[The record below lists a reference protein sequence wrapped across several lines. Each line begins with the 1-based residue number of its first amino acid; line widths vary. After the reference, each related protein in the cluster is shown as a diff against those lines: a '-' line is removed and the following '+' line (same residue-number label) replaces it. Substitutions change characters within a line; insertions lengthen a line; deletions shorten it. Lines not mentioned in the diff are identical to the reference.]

1 MVYKNSVALAKLVC
15 PMSHPWHSIP
25 DPRID
30 ARSYSC
36 VIDDDEARDITAGQ
50 GQAGIIDTVV
60 SS

>member
-1 MVYKNSVALAKLVC
+1 
-15 PMSHPWHSIP
+15 MSNPCYSIP
-25 DPRID
+25 GPRID

-50 GQAGIIDTVV
+50 DGIIDTVV

>member
-1 MVYKNSVALAKLVC
+1 MKNYCPKKVSENLVV
-15 PMSHPWHSIP
+15 HPWYSIP
-25 DPRID
+25 VPRID

-50 GQAGIIDTVV
+50 AGIMDTVV